1 MGGRSL
7 PANHQLIP
15 MQTQTPIADRLK
27 SWRKSAGLTQPEAAR
42 QLGVSI
48 QTLSRWETGKQQ
60 PRGVNTLRA
69 IEQTLSAQ

>member
-27 SWRKSAGLTQPEAAR
+27 SWRKSALGANLPASLSPKQPA
-42 QLGVSI
+42 S
-48 QTLSRWETGKQQ
+48 
-60 PRGVNTLRA
+60 
-69 IEQTLSAQ
+69 